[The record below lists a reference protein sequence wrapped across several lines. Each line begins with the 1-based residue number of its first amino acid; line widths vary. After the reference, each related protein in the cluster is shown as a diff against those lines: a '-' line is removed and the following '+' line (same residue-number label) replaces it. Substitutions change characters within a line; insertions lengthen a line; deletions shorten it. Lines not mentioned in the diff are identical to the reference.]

1 MTCSQ
6 SKLGLAIQRTTLAM
20 VRRRNLCRP
29 SATAREVAYLQS
41 RLGLAI
47 LSGNNYNSGND
58 GLTVLYDGLAEPFW
72 RQPLSSPSWAR
83 RATLALTTLQFKM
96 GSMNRFGKDIFVGQ
110 VGINKQLW
118 HGISTFAFQ
127 DVF

>member
-6 SKLGLAIQRTTLAM
+6 SKLGLAIQSGKDYTGDGT
-20 VRRRNLCRP
+20 RRNLCRP

-47 LSGNNYNSGND
+47 LSGNDYNSGND

-72 RQPLSSPSWAR
+72 R
-83 RATLALTTLQFKM
+83 
-96 GSMNRFGKDIFVGQ
+96 
-110 VGINKQLW
+110 
-118 HGISTFAFQ
+118 
-127 DVF
+127 